1 MAKFILKRFLLG
13 VPVLFIVASL
23 TFFLMHIVPGG
34 PFDQEKNLPPEIKAN
49 IEAKYHLDKPVA
61 IQYLIY
67 MSNLSK
73 GDFGPSYKYLTR
85 NVNDI
90 IAQTFPVSAELGI
103 WAFIT
108 AIVLGISTGIISAIR
123 VNTFIDRISQFF
135 ATVGVSIPNFVLA
148 VLLILIFSN
157 ILKLLPSALW
167 ESPRHIILPAITLGI
182 GPAAYISRLVRGSI
196 IETMNKDYIKTAR
209 SKGLSEPLILFKH
222 ILRNALSPVVT
233 ILGPLGATLV
243 TGSFIVEYI
252 FSIPGIGRF
261 FITAVTNRDYPLII
275 AITLI
280 YTALIIA
287 ANIVVDILYSLIDPR
302 VRVE

>member
-13 VPVLFIVASL
+13 FPVLFIVASL

-34 PFDQEKNLPPEIKAN
+34 PFDQEKNLPQEIKIN
-49 IEAKYHLDKPVA
+49 IEAKYNLDKPVA
-61 IQYLIY
+61 IQYFIY
-67 MSNLSK
+67 MSNLAK

-103 WAFIT
+103 LAFIT
-108 AIVLGISTGIISAIR
+108 AIVLGISTGIISALK
-123 VNTFIDRISQFF
+123 VNTLIDRLSQFF

-148 VLLILIFSN
+148 ALLILVFSN

-182 GPAAYISRLVRGSI
+182 GPAAYISRIVRGSI

-222 ILRNALSPVVT
+222 ILKNALSPVVT
-233 ILGPLGATLV
+233 ILGPLGATLI

-252 FSIPGIGRF
+252 FSIPGIGKF

-275 AITLI
+275 GITLI
-280 YTALIIA
+280 YTALIIV
-287 ANIVVDILYSLIDPR
+287 ANIVVDIIYSLIDPR
-302 VRVE
+302 VRVQ

>member
-13 VPVLFIVASL
+13 FPVLLIVASL

-34 PFDQEKNLPPEIKAN
+34 PFDQEKNLSPEIKAN

-90 IAQTFPVSAELGI
+90 ISQTFPVSAELGI
-103 WAFIT
+103 WAFI
-108 AIVLGISTGIISAIR
+108 AAMLLGISTGIISAIR
-123 VNTFIDRISQFF
+123 VNTYIDRISQFF
-135 ATVGVSIPNFVLA
+135 ATVGISIPNFVLA

-182 GPAAYISRLVRGSI
+182 GPAAYISRIVRGSI
-196 IETMNKDYIKTAR
+196 IEIMNKDYIKTAR
-209 SKGLSEPLILFKH
+209 SKGLSEFFILFKH

-275 AITLI
+275 AVTLI

-302 VRVE
+302 VRIE

>member
-13 VPVLFIVASL
+13 FPVLFIVASL

-90 IAQTFPVSAELGI
+90 ISQTFPVSAELGI

-108 AIVLGISTGIISAIR
+108 AVLLGISTGIISAIR
-123 VNTFIDRISQFF
+123 VNSYIDRMSQFF
-135 ATVGVSIPNFVLA
+135 ATVGISIPNFVLA

-182 GPAAYISRLVRGSI
+182 GPAAYISRIVRGSI
-196 IETMNKDYIKTAR
+196 IEIMNKDYIKTAR
-209 SKGLSEPLILFKH
+209 AKGLSESLILFKH

-275 AITLI
+275 AVTLI
-280 YTALIIA
+280 YTTLIIA

>member
-13 VPVLFIVASL
+13 FPVLLIVASL

-90 IAQTFPVSAELGI
+90 ISQTFPVSAELGI
-103 WAFIT
+103 WAFI
-108 AIVLGISTGIISAIR
+108 AAMLLGISTGIISAIR
-123 VNTFIDRISQFF
+123 VNTYIDRISQFF
-135 ATVGVSIPNFVLA
+135 ATVGISIPNFVLA

-182 GPAAYISRLVRGSI
+182 GPAAYISRIVRGSI
-196 IETMNKDYIKTAR
+196 IEIMNKDYIKTAR
-209 SKGLSEPLILFKH
+209 SKGLSEFFILFKH

-275 AITLI
+275 AVTLI

-302 VRVE
+302 VRIE